1 MFKTILAML
10 WIFGAMTVLFLGL
23 NGSID
28 HAAMVIFSL
37 AALALFYGFAL
48 ITAFGNSRDSK
59 AAASISNE
67 LMKERRL

>member
-10 WIFGAMTVLFLGL
+10 WIFGTMTVLFLGL

-28 HAAMVIFSL
+28 QASMVIFSL

-48 ITAFGNSRDSK
+48 FTGFSNAGDSK
-59 AAASISNE
+59 AAGFISVTNQ
-67 LMKERRL
+67 